1 MATKS
6 YITDM
11 DGKTVDAS
19 AVSKPSDRHFRGA
32 WKLSSDSKVIAEDM
46 TKAKEIFKDKIRE
59 VRKPLLEAEDV
70 VYMKALEAD
79 DASAKTA
86 SVNKKKALRDAPA
99 ASAINSADTIA
110 KLKAAWD
117 TSTLGTSPYA

>member
-1 MATKS
+1 MATKTFV
-6 YITDM
+6 TDK
-11 DGKTVDAS
+11 DGATADAS
-19 AVSKPSDRHFRGA
+19 SITMPSDRHFRNA
-32 WKLSSDSKVIAEDM
+32 WKLSGSVMAEDI
-46 TKAKEIFKDKIRE
+46 TAAKVIFKDKIRE

-86 SVNKKKALRDAPA
+86 SVAKKKALRDAPA
-99 ASAINSADTIA
+99 ATAIENADTIA

-117 TSTLGTSPYA
+117 TSTLGDSPYA

>member
-11 DGKTVDAS
+11 DGKTVDS
-19 AVSKPSDRHFRGA
+19 SSVTKPSDRHFRGA
-32 WKLSSDSKVIAEDM
+32 WKLSGSTISEDM
-46 TKAKEIFKDKIRE
+46 TKAKAIFKDKIRS
-59 VRKPLLEAEDV
+59 VRQPLLDAEDV
-70 VYMKALEAD
+70 VYMKALEASD
-79 DASAKTA
+79 SSAQAA
-86 SVNKKKALRDAPA
+86 SVAKKKKLRDAPA
-99 ASAINSADTIA
+99 ATAIENADTIA

>member
-1 MATKS
+1 MATT
-6 YITDM
+6 YIVDK
-11 DGKTVDAS
+11 DGNQVDAS
-19 AVSKPSDRHFRGA
+19 TVTVPSDRHFREA
-32 WKLSSDSKVIAEDM
+32 WTLNGKVISEDM

-59 VRKPLLEAEDV
+59 VRAPLLDAEDV

-79 DASAKTA
+79 DATAKTA

-99 ASAINSADTIA
+99 AKAITDADTIA

-117 TSTLGTSPYA
+117 ADVLGASPYA

>member
-1 MATKS
+1 MLQT

-11 DGKTVDAS
+11 DGKTVS
-19 AVSKPSDRHFRGA
+19 SSSVTKPSDRHFRGA

-46 TKAKEIFKDKIRE
+46 TKAKEIFKDKIRS
-59 VRKPLLEAEDV
+59 VRQPLLDAEDV
-70 VYMKALEAD
+70 VYMKALEASD
-79 DASAKTA
+79 SSAQAASIA
-86 SVNKKKALRDAPA
+86 KKKKLRDAPA
-99 ASAINSADTIA
+99 ASAISSADTIA

>member
-11 DGKTVDAS
+11 DGKVADAS

-32 WKLSSDSKVIAEDM
+32 WKLSGSTISEDI

-70 VYMKALEAD
+70 VYMKALEAS
-79 DASAKTA
+79 DASAKDA
-86 SVNKKKALRDAPA
+86 SVAKKKKLRDAPA
-99 ASAINSADTIA
+99 ASAIGSADTIA

-117 TSTLGTSPYA
+117 ASTLGTSPYA